1 MDNLD
6 DLKRKKDYYRILFIA
21 LLVVFIF
28 ALFSFIISIV
38 SLDQEKLQLKEI
50 LYIIVMA
57 LSFIFATLFLVLFI
71 NIKKKITN
79 QERNQDGN

>member
-38 SLDQEKLQLKEI
+38 SLEQEKLQLKEI